1 MKKIIIVIILCVISA
16 TAWASGSSAAAG
28 AVRGKYLAGQGI
40 IVPPD
45 QVHIDS
51 HIAYIDYSYPMPAD
65 PLGIT
70 LYSGRRQL
78 SADGQEEVIQ
88 VGIQGGKQDFE
99 DLPPMNLAFVID
111 RSGSMNAN
119 DKMDW
124 VKDAFYIFIDKVRD
138 IDFVSL
144 VVFDNDAQVVFPS
157 TQMKTRDKRLKF
169 IRAVQRISSGGG
181 TNLVAGLELGY
192 QQVMANFRT
201 EYTNRVLF
209 LTDGVGES
217 TGILDM
223 AESFKDMGI
232 NVSTIGVGVDFD
244 LNLMVD
250 LAKRGGGSSRF
261 IADREEMEE
270 IFGSEL
276 DRMIVPVA
284 RNLDMRLE
292 FLQDVE
298 ILDTWGYQHRIEGRE
313 IHYFQPTLHHGDYE
327 TILVRVRIPPQAA
340 AGEKELVRFSLI
352 YDDLDGEHRT
362 SGPHSLK
369 VNFVEM
375 SSPVTGFSSGMVLK
389 SGTMMHFAQNLKTIG
404 ELYYASQDDINKIN
418 TQRDALWREKGEKT
432 EAAYED
438 LTNPAIAKLEKS
450 VQSWIRRALELTIDT
465 KKEVNNARM
474 RLDNEGFDDELEI
487 LDSYITI
494 LGEELELEQKRRL
507 EIAGDIEITPPV
519 QERSLQDNLKN
530 LFREMTLD
538 LSVKGA
544 GVIAVSGF
552 TAKAKES
559 SELLNLLNEMAVTEI
574 AKIDTLKMV
583 ERSNLDAVLKEQ
595 ELALT
600 DLMDTTKAISV
611 GKLLTA
617 DYIVTGSVIE
627 MSSSVVIFGR
637 IINVESG
644 EVESVAQVIVPRD
657 RDVEK
662 LLG

>member
-1 MKKIIIVIILCVISA
+1 
-16 TAWASGSSAAAG
+16 
-28 AVRGKYLAGQGI
+28 
-40 IVPPD
+40 
-45 QVHIDS
+45 
-51 HIAYIDYSYPMPAD
+51 
-65 PLGIT
+65 
-70 LYSGRRQL
+70 
-78 SADGQEEVIQ
+78 
-88 VGIQGGKQDFE
+88 
-99 DLPPMNLAFVID
+99 
-111 RSGSMNAN
+111 
-119 DKMDW
+119 
-124 VKDAFYIFIDKVRD
+124 
-138 IDFVSL
+138 
-144 VVFDNDAQVVFPS
+144 
-157 TQMKTRDKRLKF
+157 
-169 IRAVQRISSGGG
+169 
-181 TNLVAGLELGY
+181 
-192 QQVMANFRT
+192 
-201 EYTNRVLF
+201 
-209 LTDGVGES
+209 
-217 TGILDM
+217 
-223 AESFKDMGI
+223 
-232 NVSTIGVGVDFD
+232 
-244 LNLMVD
+244 
-250 LAKRGGGSSRF
+250 
-261 IADREEMEE
+261 MEE
-270 IFGSEL
+270 TFGSEL

-284 RNLDMRLE
+284 INLDMRLE

-375 SSPVTGFSSGMVLK
+375 SSPVTGFSSGMVLQ